1 MRRRSAVIAA
11 LLSATLAALFA
22 CTATASAKGPPDANR
37 YLEAKGVVNPSA
49 LPGGGPSGGRTEI
62 LSKSGD
68 ARYVTLPADASS
80 VLLRIDTADGK
91 VTASRLVRD
100 GFTIPTV
107 AIDRSASGL
116 SADGRRLALVQPL
129 RTFPQA
135 ETKLDVLNTTSL
147 RSLEKISLRGS
158 FSFDAISPDGGLLYL
173 IQYTS
178 PVDPTRY
185 LVRAYDV
192 AGSRLLHQPVVDPTE
207 AGRPMTG
214 RPITRAMSPD
224 GRWAYTLYD
233 GSDEGPFIHALDT
246 ARHRAVCVDLDS
258 IALPRSLSGFRLS
271 ASGDANELT
280 ILDRRDE
287 PLAAMDTQ
295 TFEIS
300 KATAQT
306 TGASGGGGMPWLLIA
321 SVATLATGASALWL
335 AQRRRRHGLAA
346 GDAS

>member
-1 MRRRSAVIAA
+1 
-11 LLSATLAALFA
+11 L
-22 CTATASAKGPPDANR
+22 
-37 YLEAKGVVNPSA
+37 
-49 LPGGGPSGGRTEI
+49 
-62 LSKSGD
+62 
-68 ARYVTLPADASS
+68 
-80 VLLRIDTADGK
+80 
-91 VTASRLVRD
+91 
-100 GFTIPTV
+100 
-107 AIDRSASGL
+107 
-116 SADGRRLALVQPL
+116 Q
-129 RTFPQA
+129 TFPQA
-135 ETKLDVLNTTSL
+135 ETKLDVLNATSL
-147 RSLEKISLRGS
+147 HSLQKISLRGS

-192 AGSRLLHQPVVDPTE
+192 AAGRLLHEPVVDPTE
-207 AGRPMTG
+207 TGRPMTG
-214 RPITRAMSPD
+214 RPITRTMSPD

-271 ASGDANELT
+271 ASRDANELT
-280 ILDRRDE
+280 VLDRRDE

-300 KATAQT
+300 KATTQA
-306 TGASGGGGMPWLLIA
+306 TGATSRGGGVPWLLIA
-321 SVATLATGASALWL
+321 FVAALATGASAVWL
-335 AQRRRRHGLAA
+335 ARRRRRHGLAA